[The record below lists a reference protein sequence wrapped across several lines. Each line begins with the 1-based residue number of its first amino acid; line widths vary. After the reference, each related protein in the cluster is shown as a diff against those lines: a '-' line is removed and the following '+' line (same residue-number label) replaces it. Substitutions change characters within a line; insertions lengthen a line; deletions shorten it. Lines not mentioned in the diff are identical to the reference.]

1 MNLKTLLIPFCLTL
15 LFLTEANAQN
25 CDPWIVQIYKQQYNA
40 TPTAEECNILNYNNG
55 SWNSYEELAGYI
67 KSYKSR
73 QSAVKSSNSSTQNC
87 DPWIVQIYQQEFR
100 RNPTADECNIRNYND
115 GSWASYAD
123 LKSYIKGYQ
132 SKSAGN
138 ANTSSPVKT
147 VKLEGDPWI
156 FKAYR
161 ELYRREPVALELN
174 VNNYNGGTWANYA
187 QLKRFVAEF
196 QTSLKKH
203 NAQIKTVDT
212 TNGNQLTGLYLN
224 GEQVA
229 VALISKNGG
238 GVVAAGGMN
247 VVSAGGANVVAA
259 GGMNVVSP
267 GGGNVVSAGGA
278 NVVSAGGANVV
289 SAGGANISMHQNMAG
304 LGFGGRYTVQ
314 SAGTK
319 VIPASG
325 KSALIIR

>member
-1 MNLKTLLIPFCLTL
+1 MNLKRL
-15 LFLTEANAQN
+15 LFSFCFTVLCWAGAMAQN

-40 TPTAEECNILNYNNG
+40 VPTAEECNIRNYNNG
-55 SWNSYEELAGYI
+55 SWNSYEELTGYI
-67 KSYKSR
+67 RNYKNR
-73 QSAVKSSNSSTQNC
+73 QAAAKPSVTPAQNC
-87 DPWIVQIYQQEFR
+87 DPWIVQIYQQEYR
-100 RNPTADECNIRNYND
+100 RNPTAEECNIRNYNN
-115 GSWASYAD
+115 GSWGSYAD
-123 LKSYIKGYQ
+123 LTTYIKAYQ
-132 SKSAGN
+132 TKN
-138 ANTSSPVKT
+138 SSTAKASVPATT

-174 VNNYNGGTWANYA
+174 VNNYNGGSWASYA

-196 QTSLKKH
+196 QNSLKNH

-212 TNGNQLTGLYLN
+212 ANGNQLTGLYLN

-259 GGMNVVSP
+259 GGMNVISP

-304 LGFGGRYTVQ
+304 LSFGGRYSVQ

-319 VIPASG
+319 VIPTSG